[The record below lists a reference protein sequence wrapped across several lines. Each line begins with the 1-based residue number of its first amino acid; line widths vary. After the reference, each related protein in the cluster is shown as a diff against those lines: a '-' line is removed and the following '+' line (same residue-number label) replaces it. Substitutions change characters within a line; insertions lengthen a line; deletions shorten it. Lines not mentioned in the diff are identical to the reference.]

1 MSENPVK
8 YNKKKPKLSKT
19 AQRKK
24 FIRDTFLRALSFY
37 PVRMVFAIQYEQEE
51 ENPNGG
57 EMSVGIVP
65 NNNDIALYV
74 YKSAFSKSEKRLL
87 ETIAHEVGHLFVK
100 ELDNLVT
107 QTYVSE
113 EEHHKIKEKTATHIG
128 VLLEELRK
136 KK

>member
-1 MSENPVK
+1 MSKSIIESVQRGL
-8 YNKKKPKLSKT
+8 KLSKI

-24 FIRDTFLRALSFY
+24 FIRDTFLKALAFY
-37 PVRMVFAIQYEQEE
+37 PVRMVFTIQYEQEE